1 MTNVVASKQHH
12 NNRAEITIGKD
23 NGWVAVHVTL
33 GTLWV
38 EVYDRNDN
46 PIHIYKEDWPEPVK
60 RKFKVRASYQAMCET
75 EIEANSLDEA
85 YELAKELDGGVFDT
99 YCDPDDWHIEDVEE
113 IER

>member
-1 MTNVVASKQHH
+1 MTVLAKQHAP
-12 NNRAEITIGKD
+12 NRSEILIGKD
-23 NGWVAVHVTL
+23 NGWVAVHMTL
-33 GTLWV
+33 GNLWV

-85 YELAKELDGGVFDT
+85 YELAKQLDGSSFDT
-99 YCDPDDWHIEDVEE
+99 QCDPDDWHIEDVWET
-113 IER
+113 ER